1 MDSGLM
7 SDRVRVT
14 FPRVLAFLFRPMR
27 YKVLYG
33 GRGGAKS
40 WGIARALLIKG
51 TQKPLRILCARE
63 FQESIADSV
72 HELLKSQI
80 KELGL
85 DGFYEVQKTTIIGQ
99 NGTVFVYDGL
109 RHNLQSLKSFEGAD
123 IVWVEEANN
132 VSRQSWN
139 VLIPTIRKEKSEIWI
154 SFNPELE
161 TDETYQRFVLKPPPN
176 ALVKK
181 VSWRDNPWFPQVLR
195 DEMETLK
202 ARDFDAYLN
211 VWEGNCRVT
220 LEGAIYAKELRK
232 VLEDGRRTKVRYDPS
247 KPVYTFWD
255 LGRSDKTT
263 IWFVQLAPFE
273 YRIISYYEN
282 RGYAIDHYIQ
292 KVQSMGYTY
301 AEHYLPHDAKHK
313 TILHPLS
320 VEGQL
325 KAVGFAVR
333 IVPNIGLKEGINA
346 VRLMFPKCVFDEEN
360 TSEGWFALS
369 HYQYEV
375 DEATGIWSKNP
386 LHNEASHGADGF
398 RMMAVGLRDGNPK
411 PGKVSLKLTD
421 TKKTTIIMPARINSG
436 GWMR

>member
-1 MDSGLM
+1 MADNN
-7 SDRVRVT
+7 RVRVT
-14 FPRVLAFLFRPMR
+14 FPQVLAGLFRPAR

-40 WGIARALLIKG
+40 WGVARALLIKG

-72 HELLKSQI
+72 HELLKSQVA
-80 KELGL
+80 ELGL
-85 DGFYEVQKTTIIGQ
+85 EGFYEVQKTTIIGK
-99 NGTVFVYDGL
+99 NGTAFVYDGL

-132 VSRQSWN
+132 VSKQSWN

-154 SFNPELE
+154 TFNPELE
-161 TDETYQRFVLKPPPN
+161 TDETYSRFVLNPPN
-176 ALVKK
+176 KAWVKK

-232 VLEDGRRTKVRYDPS
+232 VLEDQRRTKVRYDRT

-255 LGRSDKTT
+255 LGRSDKTVV
-263 IWFVQLAPFE
+263 WFVQLAPFE
-273 YRIISYYEN
+273 YRLIDYYDN
-282 RGYAIDHYIQ
+282 RGYAIDHYVEVVQ
-292 KVQSMGYTY
+292 KKGYTY
-301 AEHYLPHDAKHK
+301 AEHYLPHDARHK

-325 KAVGFAVR
+325 KAIGWSVR

-346 VRLMFPKCVFDEEN
+346 ARLMFPKCVFDEEN
-360 TSEGWFALS
+360 TAEGWSALS

-375 DEATGIWSKNP
+375 DSATGIWSKNP
-386 LHNEASHGADGF
+386 LHNEASHGADAF
-398 RMMAVGLRDGNPK
+398 RMIAVGLRDGNPK
-411 PGKVSLKLTD
+411 PGKVNLKLTD
-421 TKKTTIIMPARINSG
+421 TKKPVIIMPSRSMPG